1 VQFPAS
7 DMATDTARID
17 AGRGAG
23 VRVKRRKRV
32 RLPPK
37 VDKRSRIGRRSVELK
52 ALFAATL
59 AAQGREL
66 TPLLKFKV
74 DAAAEAQAMA
84 EAGRQR
90 YMRGEGSDRLEAV
103 VTAERRADALVSALR
118 LVDGS
123 TAKTPS
129 LAQYL
134 AYREAAR

>member
-1 VQFPAS
+1 VEFPAS
-7 DMATDTARID
+7 EMATDATRID

-37 VDKRSRIGRRSVELK
+37 VDKRSRIGRRAVELK
-52 ALFAATL
+52 TLFTTALE
-59 AAQGREL
+59 AQGREL
-66 TPLLKFKV
+66 TELLKFKV
-74 DAAAEAQAMA
+74 DSAAEAQAMA

-123 TAKTPS
+123 KPKAPS
-129 LAQYL
+129 SALMQHF
-134 AYREAAR
+134 RVSQ